1 VSSNDEHPDLVD
13 ELNEG
18 QVALDVKWIRF
29 SGASVCIADVPWFQ
43 YTIEPRNLDE
53 GLPITLTW
61 YADHGADGTPDGAAV
76 AVQTLPAVTGT
87 EPVSDQILWPG
98 AAVDEHGIG
107 IAWPGMRPITVGE
120 TPTWKNYIEDPS
132 LPEHSLRGGALVV
145 VSINPE
151 SSVTTAYPLSDADCE
166 VLRNAELD
174 IEKEALGVVHHRSES
189 VTFVITVSNTSYG
202 ATDDVVMRDPIPSS
216 LKVTD
221 IQPAASTDPTV
232 PDWRDCDVTGQDAD
246 GYGGVVECVLDGWL
260 GYGQSAP
267 DITLVT
273 AIRPGTPLGTLTN
286 VASVYWTDPDE
297 PDSPVY
303 EASAEADITLV
314 LSADELLANT
324 GVQVFGLV
332 WLASLLA
339 AAGVFLQLLLR
350 RRREA

>member
-1 VSSNDEHPDLVD
+1 
-13 ELNEG
+13 
-18 QVALDVKWIRF
+18 
-29 SGASVCIADVPWFQ
+29 
-43 YTIEPRNLDE
+43 
-53 GLPITLTW
+53 
-61 YADHGADGTPDGAAV
+61 
-76 AVQTLPAVTGT
+76 
-87 EPVSDQILWPG
+87 
-98 AAVDEHGIG
+98 
-107 IAWPGMRPITVGE
+107 M
-120 TPTWKNYIEDPS
+120 
-132 LPEHSLRGGALVV
+132 
-145 VSINPE
+145 
-151 SSVTTAYPLSDADCE
+151 
-166 VLRNAELD
+166 
-174 IEKEALGVVHHRSES
+174 
-189 VTFVITVSNTSYG
+189 
-202 ATDDVVMRDPIPSS
+202 
-216 LKVTD
+216 
-221 IQPAASTDPTV
+221 
-232 PDWRDCDVTGQDAD
+232 
-246 GYGGVVECVLDGWL
+246 LDGWL